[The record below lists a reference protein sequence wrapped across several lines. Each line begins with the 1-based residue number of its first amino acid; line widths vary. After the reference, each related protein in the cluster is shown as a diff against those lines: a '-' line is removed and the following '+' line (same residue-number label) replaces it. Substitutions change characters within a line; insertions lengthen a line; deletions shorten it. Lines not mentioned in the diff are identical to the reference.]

1 MDSGPIGA
9 ERGDATMRWS
19 APDSSRRGNLK
30 DKVADHLRALILS
43 GAMRPGAK
51 IDQDALAEELQLSKL
66 PVREALIEL
75 ASEGLVDNIPRRGA
89 FVSALSP
96 EDVRD
101 HFLVYGRVAALA
113 AERAAVTMSDEDVA
127 QLNHRLAEMGATDDP
142 GELARLNHEFHRLIN
157 IAGGSRRLS
166 SVLGLL
172 ARNVP
177 FDFFRFAPGWAD
189 RAHEHH
195 IRIAQAIGRHDPAA
209 AGAIMNEHLA
219 AAGGLVVTLL
229 RDSGF
234 WEPVRTRPRR
244 PRPMS
249 DAEIAAVYR
258 DRLTTSHTQA
268 RTLDDLRAAALKHLH
283 VDERPWLIMSLA
295 PDELGTLDLK
305 RGVDRDY
312 ATWLNRAAGEQL
324 PSLLR
329 APLTASPGFRSV
341 LVSDGDVPGGPPDR
355 LWGELRVDGSG
366 VLAFGYGDVTVA
378 DKADDESTNGQSTNG
393 ESTEPV
399 EPTEINDEDFVN
411 DIVNM
416 LAILAEHAYHR
427 SGTSGEAAIEAQVVS
442 SEEAPMVLADGR
454 SHVPGPMAGTRQIS
468 EPTGIS
474 RRVVGLAEVAMR
486 APERVRAARAL
497 IADLMS
503 AFGVPEPDQISE
515 QGTLVLTAFHPD
527 RVSQV
532 QAWAQ
537 RNRVPAL

>member
-1 MDSGPIGA
+1 
-9 ERGDATMRWS
+9 MRWS
-19 APDSSRRGNLK
+19 APDPSRRGNLK

-113 AERAAVTMSDEDVA
+113 AERAAVTMSDEDLA

-195 IRIAQAIGRHDPAA
+195 IRIAQAVGRQDPAA

-219 AAGGLVVTLL
+219 AAGSLVVTLL

-234 WEPVRTRPRR
+234 WEPARIRPRR
-244 PRPMS
+244 PRAMS
-249 DAEIAAVYR
+249 DAEIAVAYR

-283 VDERPWLIMSLA
+283 VDERPWLIVSLA
-295 PDELGTLDLK
+295 PDELGSLDLR

-312 ATWLNRAAGEQL
+312 AAWLNRTAAEQL

-329 APLTASPGFRSV
+329 APVTASPGFRSL
-341 LVSDGDVPGGPPDR
+341 LVSDGEVPGGPPDR

-366 VLAFGYGDVTVA
+366 VLAFGYGNVSVA
-378 DKADDESTNGQSTNG
+378 DKADDEAADG
-393 ESTEPV
+393 EPTEPV
-399 EPTEINDEDFVN
+399 DPIEINDEDLVN
-411 DIVNM
+411 DVVNM
-416 LAILAEHAYHR
+416 LAILSEHAHRR
-427 SGTSGEAAIEAQVVS
+427 SGTIGEAALEAQLVG

-468 EPTGIS
+468 EATGIS
-474 RRVVGLAEVAMR
+474 RRVVSLAEVATR
-486 APERVRAARAL
+486 APERVRAGRAL

-503 AFGVPEPDQISE
+503 AFGLPEPDQISE

-537 RNRVPAL
+537 RNGVPAL